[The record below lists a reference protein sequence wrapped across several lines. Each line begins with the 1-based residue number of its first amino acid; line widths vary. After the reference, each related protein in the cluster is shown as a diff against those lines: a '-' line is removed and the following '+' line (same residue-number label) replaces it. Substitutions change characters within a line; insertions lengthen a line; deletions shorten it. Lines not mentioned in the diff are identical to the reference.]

1 MTHPILNIKT
11 EWNFAPE
18 IRKML
23 MLLSGAVL
31 LVVGLTI
38 FQDFLES
45 KRNGYRFY
53 FSESL
58 LFKTV
63 WFLYIPML
71 MIVYKKL
78 KSNTFTGLSKTTF
91 LIVSAI
97 ILHIFIL
104 SGIATVIS
112 FFFFRGQY
120 DLFKFL
126 SYTITH
132 DFYTLVIIY
141 TGFVWG
147 FRLIS
152 IPQQTNV
159 SPEIKPT
166 QPAIVIN
173 NGKDNVIIQ
182 VEDILQITSAT
193 PYVFIH
199 INDKKHLHSETLK
212 SMHEKLGSETF
223 VRVHK
228 STLVNLS
235 KVSSFKSR
243 LNGDYDV
250 QLTDGNTVR
259 LSRTYSAEFKK
270 RFHPE
275 SSGHDIN
282 SSG

>member
-1 MTHPILNIKT
+1 MIHSVLNIKT
-11 EWNFAPE
+11 KWNFAPDV
-18 IRKML
+18 RKL
-23 MLLSGAVL
+23 LILLSGAIL

-45 KRNGYRFY
+45 KRNGYGFY

-78 KSNTFTGLSKTTF
+78 KSNTLTGFNNTTF

-97 ILHIFIL
+97 ILHIFML
-104 SGIATVIS
+104 SGIAAVIS

-126 SYTITH
+126 SYTVTH
-132 DFYTLVIIY
+132 DFYSLVIIY

-159 SPEIKPT
+159 SSEIKST

-182 VEDILQITSAT
+182 VEDIIQITSAT
-193 PYVFIH
+193 PYVSIH
-199 INDKKHLHSETLK
+199 VKDKKYLHSETLK
-212 SMHEKLGSETF
+212 SMHEKLDSKVF

-243 LNGDYDV
+243 LNGDYDL
-250 QLTDGNTVR
+250 QLTDGSTVR

-270 RFHPE
+270 QFHMK
-275 SSGHDIN
+275 SSGYPIN